1 MPDAFNAHL
10 LPEDTL
16 HHKAALLVGAACPVI
31 ELEDAEVDLVEV
43 QVVERVSEGQP
54 KRLASIAPVP
64 VSGTDPD

>member
-1 MPDAFNAHL
+1 
-10 LPEDTL
+10 
-16 HHKAALLVGAACPVI
+16 VI

-54 KRLASIAPVP
+54 ERLASIAPVP